1 MPTVTVSSKFQVV
14 IPQVIREQMAIE
26 PGSRFSVV
34 RHGKA
39 IELVPIPTLAELQ
52 EELRGIDTDI
62 IDDPERF

>member
-26 PGSRFSVV
+26 PGSRSGVV

-39 IELVPIPTLAELQ
+39 IELVPVPTLAELQ
-52 EELRGIDTDI
+52 EDLRGIDTDI